1 MVRVRPVTPLSMR
14 DNISVIFSGVPS
26 GMGNQEKPM
35 VAEFGHRISLRS
47 KVACRYHFPKG
58 HGIGCTDNRSCRI
71 RYGSSEN
78 KSGRVGTFPIGV
90 PVALWLSTASSIGA
104 EPKIHPVHR
113 PPGLPRRVRFDGRLR
128 VATLSVA
135 FVSTGARLLKR

>member
-1 MVRVRPVTPLSMR
+1 
-14 DNISVIFSGVPS
+14 
-26 GMGNQEKPM
+26 M
-35 VAEFGHRISLRS
+35 VAEFGHRISLRP

-78 KSGRVGTFPIGV
+78 KSGRVGTFPIGL

-104 EPKIHPVHR
+104 EPKFTVASTSGTSAVSPV
-113 PPGLPRRVRFDGRLR
+113 VR
-128 VATLSVA
+128 SVKGGDYTYRT
-135 FVSTGARLLKR
+135 VSNFTSTAASR